1 MKLENFQIFSL
12 IAVTL
17 SLLLISGTQEIQ
29 MKQFPQYRWNPNLGD
44 IKREF
49 QTQKTVEYMQ
59 NQGLPKAAAD
69 YNPDNFVVLPSNTE
83 FPKNDSIYKKDPKPY
98 YPGPKTTPMRQNV
111 NVIAPE
117 PRLPIYKGTPAYY
130 APLSIQPPKA
140 LDGIEVEVQYADLW
154 MNTPTQENLA
164 KLKKELDK
172 LRKKKDNS
180 VYYYAGNEDLEN
192 QIRFF
197 KEKISSMEYGLNNT
211 NRTEEDVL
219 NDFYAGS
226 GLKNVTIVNNI
237 SRNHYYDEDKKELEE
252 ADGVKIILGEK
263 YEEDGPMPGVQSQ
276 SFQDPVE
283 KNQTDNSQP
292 AAPPAS
298 DDDQANHIK
307 PPSYRVDPQEGKN
320 KTLSIKKVEVPTHRN
335 ETQSFKV
342 LNNTLIKAKKANVT
356 IIKKE

>member
-1 MKLENFQIFSL
+1 MKLENFQTFS
-12 IAVTL
+12 IISVTL
-17 SLLLISGTQEIQ
+17 SLLLISATQEIQ

-49 QTQKTVEYMQ
+49 QIQKTVEYMR
-59 NQGLPKAAAD
+59 NQGLPKSAAD

-83 FPKNDSIYKKDPKPY
+83 FPKNDSIYKNDTKPY
-98 YPGPKTTPMRQNV
+98 YPRPRTTPMKQNE

-117 PRLPIYKGTPAYY
+117 PRLPIYKGTPPYY
-130 APLSIQPPKA
+130 APLSIQHPKA
-140 LDGIEVEVQYADLW
+140 SDGIEVEVQYADLW

-172 LRKKKDNS
+172 LRKKQDNS

-237 SRNHYYDEDKKELEE
+237 SRNRYYDEDKKELEE
-252 ADGVKIILGEK
+252 AEGIKIILGEK
-263 YEEDGPMPGVQSQ
+263 YEEDGLGVHPP
-276 SFQDPVE
+276 SFQDPAG
-283 KNQTDNSQP
+283 NHQTNNSQP
-292 AAPPAS
+292 AAPTAS
-298 DDDQANHIK
+298 DDKSNQIK
-307 PPSYRVDPQEGKN
+307 PPSYRLDPQKDKN
-320 KTLSIKKVEVPTHRN
+320 KTISVEKVEVPTHRN
-335 ETQSFKV
+335 ETQSFRV
-342 LNNTLIKAKKANVT
+342 LNNTLTKTKKSNIT